1 MNISKT
7 AIRRLPAR
15 RDLGEILTIFF
26 FISNIE
32 RVHRKQSNDVKFIS
46 KFHVK
51 RKISANEKG
60 RKSSRTI

>member
-1 MNISKT
+1 MHGYNIASASRKKGL
-7 AIRRLPAR
+7 RGNF
-15 RDLGEILTIFF
+15 DDFF